1 MDDMCECDESCGIHG
16 AVIRQRVAL
25 EMHACMCQKNIKG
38 LSELLT
44 CRLRHDT
51 TSCTEIMFQN
61 SSRDVYTEI
70 VHSTQYP
77 SWRLRASG
85 LPVMSQPP
93 LF

>member
-1 MDDMCECDESCGIHG
+1 MTCASAMKAVESMGLSYASELHWKSM
-16 AVIRQRVAL
+16 RVYAK
-25 EMHACMCQKNIKG
+25 KNIKG

-44 CRLRHDT
+44 CRLRHNT

-70 VHSTQYP
+70 VHSTQYQ